1 MILFQSQ
8 IEEHQ
13 QLAEH
18 YRELAAKREALAA
31 GLLTV
36 QQQADSD
43 LSSLKQLVGK
53 CKEVAPSAIATLK
66 TAVLNLF
73 SDGDGGNDDGN
84 QPTEPTPNPDDEK
97 DELICLNGETGD
109 YLLSDGS
116 TSVEDGDEEQLKSST
131 LTYTQTIKNRCSACW
146 GYEVKS
152 KADIKAGFVNR
163 THLSFMGVV
172 NLERTG
178 REFYE
183 TVENYLD
190 RLYYNGQ
197 SCEWASPFASPAS
210 FDDTLYPSVLNAG
223 SRFWHGATWS
233 LGTVLEHLEGQEYRC
248 QIDGAVG
255 EVGLERH
262 HLHYVPTQLEGQHC
276 DIDAAPLTG
285 QHCQLTCYWENDW
298 QLEVLNGQAWEIA
311 SPLCCL
317 LSDAPQHNKNKST
330 TEAGDMAYIELVVH
344 AQNKAIAYQR
354 KHDGEIICVY
364 VGFRTKAIA
373 QSWMH
378 FIEAVTDRVEL
389 RQALRMQGFKWELKI
404 KGMGMKQLER
414 LVNEP
419 IDKAYRT
426 EVNTAVPPTYK
437 PQPIPQ
443 PVNPDEVGK
452 GDIVT
457 QLLTPS
463 HSYRVEQ
470 VMPNGILDCTNL
482 TTGDRLGIRPGAV
495 TLVQKAEH
503 PDLIACILEVGD
515 IVEVLEPPL
524 KGEVGTVTQF
534 NRYNELPL
542 MVRTP
547 GGEFSFKRQELK
559 FISRPERKEPEI
571 QVPSLFAASP
581 YSKSFVG
588 C

>member
-73 SDGDGGNDDGN
+73 SDGDGGNDGGN
-84 QPTEPTPNPDDEK
+84 QPTEPTPNPDDDEP
-97 DELICLNGETGD
+97 ELICLNGETGD

-131 LTYTQTIKNRCSACW
+131 LTYTQAIKNRCSACW

-152 KADIKAGFVNR
+152 SSDIKAGFINR
-163 THLSFMGVV
+163 THLSFMEAV

-183 TVENYLD
+183 TVETYLNK
-190 RLYYNGQ
+190 LYYNGQ
-197 SCEWASPFASPAS
+197 ACQMEDCPES
-210 FDDTLYPSVLNAG
+210 
-223 SRFWHGATWS
+223 SR
-233 LGTVLEHLEGQEYRC
+233 
-248 QIDGAVG
+248 
-255 EVGLERH
+255 
-262 HLHYVPTQLEGQHC
+262 
-276 DIDAAPLTG
+276 TG
-285 QHCQLTCYWENDW
+285 QYCELTSHWEHDW
-298 QLEVLNGQAWEIA
+298 ELEPLDGQAWEIVT
-311 SPLCCL
+311 PLCCL
-317 LSDAPQHNKNKST
+317 LSDAPQHNENKGT
-330 TEAGDMAYIELVVH
+330 AEAEGMAYIELVTH
-344 AQNKAIAYQR
+344 SENKAIAYQR

-389 RQALRMQGFKWELKI
+389 RQALRMQGFKWEMKV
-404 KGMGMKQLER
+404 KGMSIQQIER
-414 LVNEP
+414 LAKEA
-419 IDKAYRT
+419 IDKTYRT

-437 PQPIPQ
+437 PRSIPQ
-443 PVNPDEVGK
+443 PVNPENVGE

-457 QLLTPS
+457 ALLTPS
-463 HSYRVEQ
+463 ASYKVIQ
-470 VMPNGILDCTNL
+470 VMPNGILDCENL
-482 TTGDRLGIRPGAV
+482 TTGDRLGIRPSAV
-495 TLVQKAEH
+495 TLVQKAEGQEES
-503 PDLIACILEVGD
+503 PAVAASILEIGD
-515 IVEVLEPPL
+515 LVEVLEPPL
-524 KGEVGTVTQF
+524 KGQVGTVTSF
-534 NRYNELPL
+534 NKYNELPL

-547 GGEFSFKRQELK
+547 GGEFGFRRQELK
-559 FISRPERKEPEI
+559 FISRPERQEQEVK
-571 QVPSLFAASP
+571 VPSIFSASP

>member
-1 MILFQSQ
+1 
-8 IEEHQ
+8 
-13 QLAEH
+13 
-18 YRELAAKREALAA
+18 
-31 GLLTV
+31 
-36 QQQADSD
+36 
-43 LSSLKQLVGK
+43 LVAHS
-53 CKEVAPSAIATLK
+53 E
-66 TAVLNLF
+66 
-73 SDGDGGNDDGN
+73 
-84 QPTEPTPNPDDEK
+84 
-97 DELICLNGETGD
+97 
-109 YLLSDGS
+109 
-116 TSVEDGDEEQLKSST
+116 
-131 LTYTQTIKNRCSACW
+131 
-146 GYEVKS
+146 
-152 KADIKAGFVNR
+152 
-163 THLSFMGVV
+163 
-172 NLERTG
+172 
-178 REFYE
+178 
-183 TVENYLD
+183 
-190 RLYYNGQ
+190 
-197 SCEWASPFASPAS
+197 
-210 FDDTLYPSVLNAG
+210 
-223 SRFWHGATWS
+223 
-233 LGTVLEHLEGQEYRC
+233 
-248 QIDGAVG
+248 
-255 EVGLERH
+255 
-262 HLHYVPTQLEGQHC
+262 
-276 DIDAAPLTG
+276 
-285 QHCQLTCYWENDW
+285 
-298 QLEVLNGQAWEIA
+298 
-311 SPLCCL
+311 
-317 LSDAPQHNKNKST
+317 
-330 TEAGDMAYIELVVH
+330 
-344 AQNKAIAYQR
+344 NKAIAYQR
-354 KHDGEIICVY
+354 KHDGEIVCVY

-437 PQPIPQ
+437 PRSIPQ

-470 VMPNGILDCTNL
+470 VMPNRILDCTNL

-495 TLVQKAEH
+495 TLVQRAEH
-503 PDLIACILEVGD
+503 QEEPEADTSSILEVGD

-542 MVRTP
+542 MVRCP

-559 FISRPERKEPEI
+559 FISRPEHKEPEV
-571 QVPSLFAASP
+571 QVPSIFAASP